1 MKRYTVMRK
10 LLLGAMVLALA
21 GVPWSEA
28 ADKNNKTKPVA
39 GVEKKNV
46 GGTLPS
52 KLVAL
57 KVAKLTDQLDWQFT
71 LDEAKSLAQRQNR
84 AILWLHVLGDLDKE
98 C

>member
-1 MKRYTVMRK
+1 MRK
-10 LLLGAMVLALA
+10 LLLGALVLAVA
-21 GVPWSEA
+21 GLPGGWA
-28 ADKNNKTKPVA
+28 ADKTNKVKPAA
-39 GVEKKNV
+39 GVETKNV

-57 KVAKLTDQLDWQFT
+57 KVAKLTDQLDWQFS
-71 LDEAKSLAQRQNR
+71 LDEAKSLAGQQNR

>member
-1 MKRYTVMRK
+1 MKK
-10 LLLGAMVLALA
+10 LLLGIFVLALA
-21 GVPWSEA
+21 GVPGLT
-28 ADKNNKTKPVA
+28 ADNKKNKARPTA
-39 GVEKKNV
+39 GVETKNV

-57 KVAKLTDQLDWQFT
+57 KVAKLTDQLDWQFS

-84 AILWLHVLGDLDKE
+84 AILWLHVLGDLDQE

>member
-1 MKRYTVMRK
+1 MKK
-10 LLLGAMVLALA
+10 LLLGVFVLALV
-21 GVPWSEA
+21 GVPGLT
-28 ADKNNKTKPVA
+28 ADDKKNKAKPTA

-57 KVAKLTDQLDWQFT
+57 KVAKLTDQLDWQFD
-71 LDEAKSLAQRQNR
+71 LDEAKSLAQRQNK